1 MCVTSEQC
9 VPLFRPEPKFGKH
22 VTMVLV
28 QPVSST
34 ETWGE
39 VIESAYA
46 DDYRKYVPI
55 IIFPFLH
62 FERILH
68 CFCTTLI
75 SDT

>member
-9 VPLFRPEPKFGKH
+9 APLFRPEPKFGEH
-22 VTMVLV
+22 VSMVLV
-28 QPVSST
+28 QPVSQA

-39 VIESAYA
+39 VIESAYT
-46 DDYRKYVPI
+46 DDYKKYVPF